1 MTGLVDP
8 QHAFDATIPA
18 SSLKIKGYLCVQLSC
33 CFTLLQFRRYPDVSR
48 LKIFIWRM
56 EQSVTKLL
64 AMAGNVASKL
74 VLKWQP
80 RYVARTVSKLLPA
93 RGCQPAAQLPRGAQ
107 TLTPDHSPPAAFWF
121 VAKTNGPFRSI
132 SNAPPSAATC
142 SIGAACNLMPPGS
155 IYRHSNAVVQFW
167 LLQFAAWTFTA
178 TLPDLEHCSLA
189 TACAWFGSETTG
201 DVG

>member
-80 RYVARTVSKLLPA
+80 RNVARTVSKLLPA
-93 RGCQPAAQLPRGAQ
+93 RGCQPAAQSPREVQ
-107 TLTPDHSPPAAFWF
+107 TRTPEHSPPEAFWF
-121 VAKTNGPFRSI
+121 GAMTKGPFRNI
-132 SNAPPSAATC
+132 SEALLPAATC
-142 SIGAACNLMPPGS
+142 PIGATCK
-155 IYRHSNAVVQFW
+155 
-167 LLQFAAWTFTA
+167 LQFSEALTGIQMLSYSFGY
-178 TLPDLEHCSLA
+178 CSLPA
-189 TACAWFGSETTG
+189 GPL
-201 DVG
+201 